1 MILYNFLE
9 EIKSEKYLLFFFGIF
24 FIFVYCIYKNI
35 SFCKK
40 NIENMAILEDKQITE
55 SVNKF
60 YSSDDFVRII
70 TNVSQKI
77 QSKGLQIV
85 GNIDLT
91 GNVKADGEISNKNI
105 SLTDFKI
112 KIDDKVKLLADRKA
126 AKEKLQHEQWLQD
139 VQRQQRIDAENQ
151 KKANEVRQAEEKRKA
166 ALGKCGGPTSRGSCP
181 SSGPRV
187 NCPNGQ
193 SYQNDCMARLSGCTG
208 CPSR

>member
-1 MILYNFLE
+1 MKFKEFLIE
-9 EIKSEKYLLFFFGIF
+9 LKLEKYLLIFLVIF
-24 FIFVYCIYKNI
+24 FILVNCIYKNM
-35 SFCKK
+35 SFFKK
-40 NIENMAILEDKQITE
+40 NIENMSILEDKQITE
-55 SVNKF
+55 VLKK
-60 YSSDDFVRII
+60 YYVSDDFTRSIK
-70 TNVSQKI
+70 NVFQKI
-77 QSKGLQIV
+77 QSKGLQIT